1 MAHGTCIALVMKI
14 LTTFLI
20 CIWIAAA
27 EDSDDIQYVNTELEI
42 EIGNVSQ
49 GETPATCCEDND
61 ELPATNGEMCLA
73 RLIGK
78 VFKEVGITLQ
88 TNELKEYVSLS
99 PPGQLLYEWFT
110 NFLNATGKN
119 YTRHEIDQL
128 GESIEL
134 FAIFLITRSDEM

>member
-1 MAHGTCIALVMKI
+1 MKI
-14 LTTFLI
+14 LVTFLI

-27 EDSDDIQYVNTELEI
+27 EDSEDIHYVNTELEI

-49 GETPATCCEDND
+49 GETPATCCED
-61 ELPATNGEMCLA
+61 GEMCLP
-73 RLIGK
+73 RLIGE

-88 TNELKEYVSLS
+88 TNELKEDVSLS

-110 NFLNATGKN
+110 NFLNATGQN
-119 YTRHEIDQL
+119 YTQHEIDQL

-134 FAIFLITRSDEM
+134 FAMFLITRSDEL

>member
-1 MAHGTCIALVMKI
+1 MKI
-14 LTTFLI
+14 LVTFLV

-27 EDSDDIQYVNTELEI
+27 EDSEDIHYVNTELEI

-61 ELPATNGEMCLA
+61 ELPATNGEMCLPH
-73 RLIGK
+73 LIGK

-88 TNELKEYVSLS
+88 TNELKEDVSLS
-99 PPGQLLYEWFT
+99 PPGQILYEWFT
-110 NFLNATGKN
+110 NFLNATGQN
-119 YTRHEIDQL
+119 YTQHEIDQL

-134 FAIFLITRSDEM
+134 FAMFLITRSDEL